1 MNIGDIV
8 RLKCDEYS
16 IQQVWIV
23 EDTMKYNSIVWIKL
37 KESDSTIWY
46 DSSDYVVV
54 SANNKDL

>member
-1 MNIGDIV
+1 MNVGDSV
-8 RLKCDEYS
+8 RLREDDYA
-16 IQQVWIV
+16 IQQVWVV